1 MSVQAERDL
10 RPDEPGNVTDLSEVR
25 AHIDRIDREIVR
37 LLGERATYVREA
49 ARFKTGEASVR
60 APERLRR
67 MISDRRSWAEAEAL
81 SPDFVEALFRAVT
94 DHFIERELEH
104 WHRAESGD

>member
-1 MSVQAERDL
+1 M
-10 RPDEPGNVTDLSEVR
+10 
-25 AHIDRIDREIVR
+25 
-37 LLGERATYVREA
+37 A
-49 ARFKTGEASVR
+49 A
-60 APERLRR
+60 
-67 MISDRRSWAEAEAL
+67 DRRAWAEDEAL